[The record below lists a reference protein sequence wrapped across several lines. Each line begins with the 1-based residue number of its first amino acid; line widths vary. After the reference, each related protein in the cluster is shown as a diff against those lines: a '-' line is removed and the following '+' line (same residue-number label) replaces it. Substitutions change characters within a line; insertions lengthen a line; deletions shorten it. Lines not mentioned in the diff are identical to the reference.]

1 MRLRTEGWA
10 HVLEFLL
17 PPLPV
22 FYEPL
27 KMDAR
32 CWPKLTLK
40 ALRLP
45 SLHKKQ

>member
-1 MRLRTEGWA
+1 MHLRAEGWA

-22 FYEPL
+22 FDEPL

-32 CWPKLTLK
+32 CWPKVTPK

-45 SLHKKQ
+45 SLHKNQ